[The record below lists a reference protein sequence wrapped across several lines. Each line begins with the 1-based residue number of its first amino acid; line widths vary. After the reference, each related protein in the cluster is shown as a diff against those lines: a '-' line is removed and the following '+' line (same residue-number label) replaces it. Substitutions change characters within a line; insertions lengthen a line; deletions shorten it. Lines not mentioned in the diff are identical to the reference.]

1 MEEINNFVKGFKA
14 INTPY
19 DKVDNSL
26 YHKRHV
32 MTAIDQLIGGAETDV
47 GKIIEQT
54 DDTVGE
60 LPDKPTSM
68 FGAFK
73 KGVYKSFIKHNVI
86 LIAIFTLLYYISSY
100 IAYKYEF
107 INTKT
112 NEKVTERY
120 SLFQAFYFTL
130 ITQTTVGYGELR
142 PNDRLT
148 QTLNI
153 LQLICILAT
162 ISYHI

>member
-32 MTAIDQLIGGAETDV
+32 MTAIDQLIGGAETDG

-60 LPDKPTSM
+60 LPDKPSSM

-73 KGVYKSFIKHNVI
+73 KGVYKRSLEQAKRDEEDKGTRIPEGKEVMKKVIKGGTVIIYIMLLPLIPWYYVMKYSFQKLRVFFNRI
-86 LIAIFTLLYYISSY
+86 LKPL
-100 IAYKYEF
+100 
-107 INTKT
+107 
-112 NEKVTERY
+112 
-120 SLFQAFYFTL
+120 
-130 ITQTTVGYGELR
+130 
-142 PNDRLT
+142 
-148 QTLNI
+148 
-153 LQLICILAT
+153 
-162 ISYHI
+162 

>member
-1 MEEINNFVKGFKA
+1 MILHGF
-14 INTPY
+14 
-19 DKVDNSL
+19 
-26 YHKRHV
+26 
-32 MTAIDQLIGGAETDV
+32 
-47 GKIIEQT
+47 
-54 DDTVGE
+54 
-60 LPDKPTSM
+60 
-68 FGAFK
+68 FK